1 MLADAFMEV
10 VSGFSRFQNAIAS
23 LEAELKATQQA
34 VKTLEARLEAFEAAD
49 GVDVELIDR
58 ILENYDLAAKV
69 EAVLE
74 TNTFD
79 SLLEDK
85 VREAVDSYD
94 FDDAIESA
102 MSGRE
107 VEINFNG
114 TVTL

>member
-1 MLADAFMEV
+1 MLVDACTKAV
-10 VSGFSRFQNAIAS
+10 VGLSAFIEAIS
-23 LEAELKATQQA
+23 CLEAELKATQDL

-58 ILENYDLAAKV
+58 ILENYDLAAKI

-79 SLLEDK
+79 TLLEDK